1 MEFLPDVRSEDGDGM
16 RFWYAAFAIILWT
29 MFVIWVTKG
38 NVAASRDVQI
48 LSTAIIAA
56 GAMAGGD

>member
-1 MEFLPDVRSEDGDGM
+1 M
-16 RFWYAAFAIILWT
+16 RFSYAAFAIILWT
-29 MFVIWVTKG
+29 LFVFWISKG